1 MIRARVITKRI
12 MDLKGVRMQ
21 ILHGPLVRR
30 VFFRAFFIAT
40 AMSII
45 PLIHILS
52 GTYMTMFTFVNPGD
66 CAAELGHV
74 APIEVTAGKFNF
86 QSPFFVPFWRSNGSE
101 QCKRD
106 VNLTV
111 SVVREL
117 MGQKLLKYGTRAL
130 CVGEGSA
137 SAGLALQDLG
147 FPDARGVYK
156 HRFFS
161 LKHKQF
167 VYEIDY
173 EDKSF
178 DFVLS
183 RDLDKVSV
191 PALLVLEIERVLSPG
206 GIGAMLVGSSVSS
219 PNSLIRSATPIS
231 SLLKSS
237 SVVHVN
243 YVNNFTLVVF
253 KKNYD
258 NARLF
263 KQYHLPADCPSLTNN
278 RPFIGIMEPLVKE
291 KPAEYGKRYAY
302 LPNFVDVSSKR
313 RLVYI
318 DIGAAAHLNA
328 NVTNWF
334 LPSYPIERKDF
345 NVYFVDHNTSVLLS
359 YVKKPGI
366 TFVYHPGLAGINPQ
380 VNVPNDG
387 ITDPYVGDE
396 GFDFLV
402 WFKETVGFA
411 DFVVL
416 KMNAGNVELKF
427 LTELFES
434 GAICFVD
441 ELFLHCSGQVD
452 AGGEMP
458 VDCMDI
464 FGSLRSS
471 GVFVHQ
477 WWGDG
482 NPGDVLLSVG

>member
-1 MIRARVITKRI
+1 MFQSRIFKTKRI
-12 MDLKGVRMQ
+12 MDLKVLKSQ
-21 ILHGPLVRR
+21 ILHGSLARR
-30 VFFRAFFIAT
+30 VFFRAFFIAS

-52 GTYMTMFTFVNPGD
+52 GPYITMFTFVHPGD
-66 CAAELGHV
+66 CASELGHTHV
-74 APIEVTAGKFNF
+74 DLAPGKFNF
-86 QSPFFVPFWRSNGSE
+86 QSRYLNPFWGSFDSDR
-101 QCKRD
+101 CKQD

-117 MGQKLLKYGTRAL
+117 MGKQLLNYGTKAL

-137 SAGLALQDLG
+137 STVLALQDLG
-147 FPDARGVYK
+147 FPNARGVYER
-156 HRFFS
+156 RFFS
-161 LKHKQF
+161 LKRKQF

-206 GIGAMLVGSSVSS
+206 GIGAILVGSSISA

-243 YVNNFTLVVF
+243 HIGNFTLVVF
-253 KKNYD
+253 KKSYE
-258 NARLF
+258 NAGLF
-263 KQYHLPADCPSLTNN
+263 EKYRLPADCQSLTNN
-278 RPFIGIMEPLVKE
+278 RPFIGKMEPLVKE
-291 KPAEYGKRYAY
+291 KPVDYGKKFNY
-302 LPNFVDVSSKR
+302 LPNFVDLSSKK
-313 RLVYI
+313 RLVYV
-318 DIGAAAHLNA
+318 DIGAAEHLNSNA
-328 NVTNWF
+328 TNWF
-334 LPSYPIERKDF
+334 LPSYPVERKAF
-345 NVYFVDHNTSVLLS
+345 HTYFVDHNTSVLLS

-366 TFVYHPGLAGINPQ
+366 TFVYHPGLAGIKAQ
-380 VNVPNDG
+380 VNVTTDG
-387 ITDPYVGDE
+387 ETEPYVGDE
-396 GFDFLV
+396 GFDFHA
-402 WFKETVGFA
+402 WFKETVQFA

-441 ELFLHCSGQVD
+441 ELFLHCSGSVD
-452 AGGEMP
+452 AGGAMP

-482 NPGDVLLSVG
+482 NPVDVL

>member
-1 MIRARVITKRI
+1 
-12 MDLKGVRMQ
+12 MDLKLVKFQ
-21 ILHGPLVRR
+21 ILHGSIARR
-30 VFFRAFFIAT
+30 MFFRAFFIAA
-40 AMSII
+40 AMSVV

-52 GTYMTMFTFVNPGD
+52 GSYMRMFNFVNTMD
-66 CAAELGHV
+66 CASELGNDNV
-74 APIEVTAGKFNF
+74 NLDPSKFIFQTRFLNPIWGTFD
-86 QSPFFVPFWRSNGSE
+86 SE
-101 QCKRD
+101 QCKQD

-117 MGQKLLKYGTRAL
+117 MGKQLLNGDKAL

-137 SAGLALQDLG
+137 SAVMALQDLG
-147 FPDARGVYK
+147 FPNARGVYE

-161 LKHKQF
+161 LKRRQF

-178 DFVLS
+178 DFVFC

-206 GIGAMLVGSSVSS
+206 GIGAMLVGSSGSA

-243 YVNNFTLVVF
+243 YISNFTLVVF
-253 KKNYD
+253 KKNYE
-258 NARLF
+258 NAGLF
-263 KQYHLPADCPSLTNN
+263 EQYRLPADCQSLTNN
-278 RPFIGIMEPLVKE
+278 RPFIEKMEPLVKE
-291 KPAEYGKRYAY
+291 KPAEDGKMATY
-302 LPNFVDVSSKR
+302 LPNFIDLSSKK

-318 DIGAAAHLNA
+318 DIGAAEHLKS

-334 LPSYPIERKDF
+334 LPSYPIEHKDF
-345 NVYFVDHNTSVLLS
+345 HVYFVDHNTSVLLS

-366 TFVYHPGLAGINPQ
+366 TFVYHPGLAGIKDKNY
-380 VNVPNDG
+380 VG
-387 ITDPYVGDE
+387 IEGDAEPYVADE

-402 WFKETVGFA
+402 WFKETVQYA

-416 KMNAGNVELKF
+416 KMNAGSIELKF
-427 LTELFES
+427 LKDLFES

-441 ELFLHCSGQVD
+441 ELFLHCSGHGD
-452 AGGEMP
+452 GEGPMP

-464 FGSLRSS
+464 FKSLRSS
-471 GVFVHQ
+471 GVYVHQ

-482 NPGDVLLSVG
+482 NPIDVL